1 MWWTLV
7 FFQFIGDL
15 IFSQLSMN
23 ATVTD
28 HCIFTILHNFLS
40 QSFHIHQ
47 SVGISQDTT
56 LQHLKIQLKF
66 SLLSH
71 SWILIYC
78 SMSQHFRHVYL
89 CFTNKCDDISVL
101 NQVTDNSGLFSKSSF
116 SSAYISRNVKFA
128 LQVVSNTWTKST
140 V

>member
-1 MWWTLV
+1 MRWTLV

-28 HCIFTILHNFLS
+28 HCISTILNNFLS
-40 QSFHIHQ
+40 QSFHIQQ
-47 SVGISQDTT
+47 SEGISQDTT

-78 SMSQHFRHVYL
+78 SVSQHFSFHQPGDTTYSTSQTQLNSRTQLNPRPTFCVRL
-89 CFTNKCDDISVL
+89 RSVL
-101 NQVTDNSGLFSKSSF
+101 SPELTPSRLQTDPE
-116 SSAYISRNVKFA
+116 
-128 LQVVSNTWTKST
+128 QT
-140 V
+140 